1 MEINRFDIASIKRIA
16 DCVAVNRRKLAKA
29 EEKLAKL
36 TEVVNDL
43 TSQIESFEA
52 PIRKKWGYSSEELI
66 RANFN
71 LDVLNGTSNS
81 TCSETENREVEVS
94 EVSEETVQPD
104 TEDNEDNENVS
115 TDEE

>member
-36 TEVVNDL
+36 TEEVNDL

-71 LDVLNGTSNS
+71 LDVLNNTS
-81 TCSETENREVEVS
+81 SESENREIEVS

-104 TEDNEDNENVS
+104 PEENEDSQSVS
-115 TDEE
+115 TNEE

>member
-16 DCVAVNRRKLAKA
+16 DCVATNRKKLAKA
-29 EEKLAKL
+29 KEKLAKL
-36 TEVVNDL
+36 TEEVNDL

-71 LDVLNGTSNS
+71 LDVLNNTSPE
-81 TCSETENREVEVS
+81 SENDEEVVS
-94 EVSEETVQPD
+94 EVSEETVQTD
-104 TEDNEDNENVS
+104 LEENEDNENVS
-115 TDEE
+115 TNEE

>member
-36 TEVVNDL
+36 TEEVNDL

-71 LDVLNGTSNS
+71 LDVLNNTS
-81 TCSETENREVEVS
+81 SESENNEEVVS

-104 TEDNEDNENVS
+104 LEDNEDNENVS
-115 TDEE
+115 TNEE

>member
-36 TEVVNDL
+36 TEEVNDL
-43 TSQIESFEA
+43 TSQIENFEA

-71 LDVLNGTSNS
+71 LDVLNNTS
-81 TCSETENREVEVS
+81 SEDENKEEVVS
-94 EVSEETVQPD
+94 EVSEETIQPD
-104 TEDNEDNENVS
+104 PEDNESIS

>member
-16 DCVAVNRRKLAKA
+16 DCVAGNRRKLAKA

-36 TEVVNDL
+36 TEEVNDL

-71 LDVLNGTSNS
+71 LDVLNNTS
-81 TCSETENREVEVS
+81 SESENNEEVVS
-94 EVSEETVQPD
+94 EVSEETVQTD
-104 TEDNEDNENVS
+104 LEENEDNENVS
-115 TDEE
+115 TNEE

>member
-36 TEVVNDL
+36 TEEVNDL

-71 LDVLNGTSNS
+71 LDVLNNTS
-81 TCSETENREVEVS
+81 SESENNEEVVS
-94 EVSEETVQPD
+94 EVSEETVQTD
-104 TEDNEDNENVS
+104 LEDDENNENVS
-115 TDEE
+115 TNEE

>member
-36 TEVVNDL
+36 TEEVNDL

-71 LDVLNGTSNS
+71 LDVLNNTS
-81 TCSETENREVEVS
+81 SESENNEEVVS
-94 EVSEETVQPD
+94 EGSEETVQTD
-104 TEDNEDNENVS
+104 LEDNEDNANVS
-115 TDEE
+115 TNEE

>member
-36 TEVVNDL
+36 TEEVNDL

-71 LDVLNGTSNS
+71 LDVLNNTS
-81 TCSETENREVEVS
+81 SESENNEEVVS
-94 EVSEETVQPD
+94 EVSEETVQTD
-104 TEDNEDNENVS
+104 LEDNEDNENIS
-115 TDEE
+115 TNEE

>member
-36 TEVVNDL
+36 TEEVNDL

-71 LDVLNGTSNS
+71 LDVLNNTS
-81 TCSETENREVEVS
+81 SESENNEEVVS
-94 EVSEETVQPD
+94 EVPEETVQTD
-104 TEDNEDNENVS
+104 LEDNEDNENVS
-115 TDEE
+115 TNEE

>member
-36 TEVVNDL
+36 TEEVNDL

-71 LDVLNGTSNS
+71 LDVLNNTS
-81 TCSETENREVEVS
+81 SEPENNEEVVS
-94 EVSEETVQPD
+94 EVSEETVQTD
-104 TEDNEDNENVS
+104 LEENEDNENVS
-115 TDEE
+115 TNEE

>member
-16 DCVAVNRRKLAKA
+16 SCVAVNRRKLAKA

-36 TEVVNDL
+36 TEEVNDL

-71 LDVLNGTSNS
+71 LDVLNNTSTESENNENS
-81 TCSETENREVEVS
+81 IS
-94 EVSEETVQPD
+94 EVPEEAEQTDFEET
-104 TEDNEDNENVS
+104 EDNENVS

>member
-36 TEVVNDL
+36 TEEVNDL

-71 LDVLNGTSNS
+71 LDVLNNTS
-81 TCSETENREVEVS
+81 SESESKEEVVS
-94 EVSEETVQPD
+94 EISEETVQPD
-104 TEDNEDNENVS
+104 PEENEDNENVS
-115 TDEE
+115 TNEE

>member
-29 EEKLAKL
+29 EAKLAKL
-36 TEVVNDL
+36 TEEVNDL

-71 LDVLNGTSNS
+71 LEVLNNTS
-81 TCSETENREVEVS
+81 SESENKEEEVS
-94 EVSEETVQPD
+94 EVSEETVQTD
-104 TEDNEDNENVS
+104 SEDNENVS
-115 TDEE
+115 TNEE

>member
-36 TEVVNDL
+36 TEEVNDL

-71 LDVLNGTSNS
+71 LDVLNNTS
-81 TCSETENREVEVS
+81 SESESKEEVVS
-94 EVSEETVQPD
+94 EISEETVQPD
-104 TEDNEDNENVS
+104 PEENEDSESVS
-115 TDEE
+115 TNEE

>member
-36 TEVVNDL
+36 TEEVNDL

-71 LDVLNGTSNS
+71 LDVLNNTS
-81 TCSETENREVEVS
+81 SEPENNEEVVS

-104 TEDNEDNENVS
+104 PEDNEDNENVS
-115 TDEE
+115 TNEE

>member
-36 TEVVNDL
+36 TEEVNDL

-71 LDVLNGTSNS
+71 LDVLNNTS
-81 TCSETENREVEVS
+81 SEPENNEEVIS
-94 EVSEETVQPD
+94 EVSEETVQ
-104 TEDNEDNENVS
+104 TNLEDNENNENVS
-115 TDEE
+115 TNEE

>member
-71 LDVLNGTSNS
+71 LDVLNNTS
-81 TCSETENREVEVS
+81 SESENREVEVS
-94 EVSEETVQPD
+94 EVSEETVQTDP
-104 TEDNEDNENVS
+104 EENEDNENVS
-115 TDEE
+115 TNEE

>member
-36 TEVVNDL
+36 TEEVNDL

-71 LDVLNGTSNS
+71 LDVLNNTS
-81 TCSETENREVEVS
+81 SESENNEEVVS
-94 EVSEETVQPD
+94 EASEETVQPD
-104 TEDNEDNENVS
+104 PEDNEDNENVS
-115 TDEE
+115 TNEE

>member
-36 TEVVNDL
+36 TEEVNDL

-71 LDVLNGTSNS
+71 LDVLNGTS
-81 TCSETENREVEVS
+81 SESENKEEVVS

-104 TEDNEDNENVS
+104 SEDNEDNENVS

>member
-36 TEVVNDL
+36 TEEVNDL

-71 LDVLNGTSNS
+71 LDVLNNTS
-81 TCSETENREVEVS
+81 TEPKNKQVEVS

-104 TEDNEDNENVS
+104 PEENEDSQSVS
-115 TDEE
+115 TNEE

>member
-36 TEVVNDL
+36 TEEVNDL

-71 LDVLNGTSNS
+71 LDVLNNTP
-81 TCSETENREVEVS
+81 SESENKEEVVS
-94 EVSEETVQPD
+94 EVSEETVQTD
-104 TEDNEDNENVS
+104 LEENEDNENVS
-115 TDEE
+115 TNEE

>member
-36 TEVVNDL
+36 TEEVNDL

-71 LDVLNGTSNS
+71 LDVLNNTS
-81 TCSETENREVEVS
+81 SESENDEEVVS
-94 EVSEETVQPD
+94 EVSEETVQTD
-104 TEDNEDNENVS
+104 LEDNEDNENVS
-115 TDEE
+115 TNEE

>member
-36 TEVVNDL
+36 TEEVNDL

-52 PIRKKWGYSSEELI
+52 PIRKKWGHSSEELI

-71 LDVLNGTSNS
+71 LDVLNNTS
-81 TCSETENREVEVS
+81 SESENREIEVS

-104 TEDNEDNENVS
+104 LEENEDNENVS
-115 TDEE
+115 TNEE

>member
-36 TEVVNDL
+36 TEEVNDL

-71 LDVLNGTSNS
+71 LDVLNNTS
-81 TCSETENREVEVS
+81 SESENNEEVVS

-104 TEDNEDNENVS
+104 LEENEGNENVS
-115 TDEE
+115 TNEE

>member
-71 LDVLNGTSNS
+71 LEVLNNTS
-81 TCSETENREVEVS
+81 SESENKEEEVS
-94 EVSEETVQPD
+94 EVSEETVQTD
-104 TEDNEDNENVS
+104 LEDNEDNENVS
-115 TDEE
+115 TNEE

>member
-29 EEKLAKL
+29 EENLAKL

-71 LDVLNGTSNS
+71 LDVLNNTS
-81 TCSETENREVEVS
+81 SESENKEVEVS

-104 TEDNEDNENVS
+104 LEENEDNENIS
-115 TDEE
+115 TNEE

>member
-36 TEVVNDL
+36 TEEVNDL

-71 LDVLNGTSNS
+71 LDVLNNTS
-81 TCSETENREVEVS
+81 SESENNEEVVS
-94 EVSEETVQPD
+94 EVSEETIQPD
-104 TEDNEDNENVS
+104 LEENEDNENVS
-115 TDEE
+115 TNEE

>member
-36 TEVVNDL
+36 TEEVNDL

-71 LDVLNGTSNS
+71 LDVLNNTS
-81 TCSETENREVEVS
+81 SESENNEEVVS
-94 EVSEETVQPD
+94 EVSEETVHTDP
-104 TEDNEDNENVS
+104 EENEDNENVS
-115 TDEE
+115 TNEE

>member
-16 DCVAVNRRKLAKA
+16 DCVAVNRRKLVKA

-36 TEVVNDL
+36 TEEVNDL

-71 LDVLNGTSNS
+71 LDVLNNTS
-81 TCSETENREVEVS
+81 SESENNEEVVS
-94 EVSEETVQPD
+94 EGSEETVQTD
-104 TEDNEDNENVS
+104 LEDNEDNENVS
-115 TDEE
+115 TNEE

>member
-36 TEVVNDL
+36 TEEVNDL

-71 LDVLNGTSNS
+71 LDVLNNTS
-81 TCSETENREVEVS
+81 SESENNEEVVS
-94 EVSEETVQPD
+94 EVSEGTVQTDP
-104 TEDNEDNENVS
+104 EENEDNANVS
-115 TDEE
+115 TNEE

>member
-36 TEVVNDL
+36 TEEVNDL

-71 LDVLNGTSNS
+71 LEVLNNTS
-81 TCSETENREVEVS
+81 SESENKEVEVS
-94 EVSEETVQPD
+94 EVSEEAVQTDP
-104 TEDNEDNENVS
+104 EENEDNENVS
-115 TDEE
+115 TNEE

>member
-36 TEVVNDL
+36 TEEVNDL

-71 LDVLNGTSNS
+71 LDVLNNTSDS
-81 TCSETENREVEVS
+81 TSSESENREIEIS

-104 TEDNEDNENVS
+104 PEESEDSQSVS
-115 TDEE
+115 TNEE

>member
-29 EEKLAKL
+29 EGKLAKL
-36 TEVVNDL
+36 TEEVNDL

-71 LDVLNGTSNS
+71 LDVLNNTS
-81 TCSETENREVEVS
+81 SEDENKEEVVS
-94 EVSEETVQPD
+94 EVSEETEQTD
-104 TEDNEDNENVS
+104 FEETEDNENVS

>member
-71 LDVLNGTSNS
+71 LEVLNNTS
-81 TCSETENREVEVS
+81 SESENKEVEVS
-94 EVSEETVQPD
+94 EVSEETVQTD
-104 TEDNEDNENVS
+104 SEDSENVS
-115 TDEE
+115 TNEE

>member
-29 EEKLAKL
+29 EEKLTKL
-36 TEVVNDL
+36 TEEVNDL

-71 LDVLNGTSNS
+71 LDVLNNTS
-81 TCSETENREVEVS
+81 SESESKEEVVS
-94 EVSEETVQPD
+94 EISEETVQPD
-104 TEDNEDNENVS
+104 PEENEDSENISTNE
-115 TDEE
+115 E

>member
-36 TEVVNDL
+36 TEEVNDL

-71 LDVLNGTSNS
+71 LDVLNNTS
-81 TCSETENREVEVS
+81 SESENNEEVVS

-104 TEDNEDNENVS
+104 LEDNENNENVS
-115 TDEE
+115 TNEE

>member
-36 TEVVNDL
+36 TEEVNDL

-71 LDVLNGTSNS
+71 LDVLNNTS
-81 TCSETENREVEVS
+81 SESENDEEVVS

-104 TEDNEDNENVS
+104 PEDNEDNENVS
-115 TDEE
+115 TNEE

>member
-29 EEKLAKL
+29 EAKLAKL
-36 TEVVNDL
+36 TEEVNDL
-43 TSQIESFEA
+43 ISQIESFEA

-71 LDVLNGTSNS
+71 LEVLNNTS
-81 TCSETENREVEVS
+81 SESENKEEEVS
-94 EVSEETVQPD
+94 EVPEETVQTD
-104 TEDNEDNENVS
+104 SEDNENVS
-115 TDEE
+115 TNEE